1 MIIRHGTV
9 FTPHGF
15 EPNYSTRIDGERIAE
30 IGRDDAVTAADGE
43 PSLDA
48 QGSFVVPGFVDVH
61 VHGAAGYDT
70 MDASA
75 EALAGMAAFFAR
87 HGVTS
92 FLATTITAPRAATL
106 AAIRAVASYSEAPP
120 NGARLIGL
128 HLEGPYLNRAAK
140 GAQPEQFC
148 RAPDV
153 AEMDEFAAAG
163 PVRLISLAPE
173 LPGAEACVR
182 AAVSRGIHVAVGH
195 TQATYEQVEEA
206 AAWGVDHAAHT
217 FNAMTGLHHRQP
229 GAAGAILTDDR
240 LVAEIIADG
249 IHLHPAVIALAV
261 RAKTPARVALI
272 TDAMR
277 ATGLPE
283 GTYDLGGQDVIVRDG
298 SCWLIDASGGAS
310 RTLAGSTL
318 TLDAALRNAM
328 LATGLSL
335 AEALPMAT
343 TTPAASIGMAGRIG
357 TLASGYLADIALLD
371 PAGRVQLTVV
381 GGQVVYDSFVSGNR

>member
-1 MIIRHGTV
+1 MIIRHGIV
-9 FTPHGF
+9 FTSHGF

-30 IGRDDAVTAADGE
+30 IGPDSAVTAANGE
-43 PSLDA
+43 QSLDA
-48 QGSFVVPGFVDVH
+48 QGGFVVPGFVDVH

-106 AAIRAVASYSEAPP
+106 AAIRAVASYRESPHS
-120 NGARLIGL
+120 GARLIGL

-153 AEMDEFAAAG
+153 AELDEFAAAG

-229 GAAGAILTDDR
+229 GAVGAILTDDR

-261 RAKTPARVALI
+261 RAKTPTRMALI
-272 TDAMR
+272 TDAIR

-283 GTYDLGGQDVIVRDG
+283 GIYDLGGQDVIVRNG

-318 TLDAALRNAM
+318 TLEAGLRNAM

-343 TTPAASIGMAGRIG
+343 TTPAASIGMAGQIG
-357 TLASGYLADIALLD
+357 TLAPGYLADIALLD
-371 PAGRVQLTVV
+371 QAGRVQLTVV
-381 GGQVVYDSFVSGNR
+381 GGRVVYDSLAH

>member
-1 MIIRHGTV
+1 MIIRHGIV
-9 FTPHGF
+9 FTSHGF
-15 EPNYSTRIDGERIAE
+15 EPNYSTHIDGERIAE
-30 IGRDDAVTAADGE
+30 IGPDSAVTAANGE
-43 PSLDA
+43 QSLDA
-48 QGSFVVPGFVDVH
+48 QGGFVVPGFVDVH

-106 AAIRAVASYSEAPP
+106 AAIRAAASYRESPHS
-120 NGARLIGL
+120 GARLIGL

-153 AEMDEFAAAG
+153 AELDEFAAAG

-229 GAAGAILTDDR
+229 GAVGAILTDDR

-261 RAKTPARVALI
+261 RAKTPTRMALI
-272 TDAMR
+272 TDAIR

-283 GTYDLGGQDVIVRDG
+283 GIYDLGGQDVIVRNG

-318 TLDAALRNAM
+318 TLEAGLRNAM

-343 TTPAASIGMAGRIG
+343 TTPAASIGMAGQIG
-357 TLASGYLADIALLD
+357 TLAPGYLADIALLD
-371 PAGRVQLTVV
+371 QAGRVQLTVV
-381 GGQVVYDSFVSGNR
+381 GGRVVYDSLAH

>member
-1 MIIRHGTV
+1 MIIRHGIV
-9 FTPHGF
+9 FTSHGF
-15 EPNYSTRIDGERIAE
+15 EPNYSTHIDGERIAE
-30 IGRDDAVTAADGE
+30 IGPDSAVTAANGE
-43 PSLDA
+43 QSLDA
-48 QGSFVVPGFVDVH
+48 QGGFVVPGFVDVH

-106 AAIRAVASYSEAPP
+106 AAIRAVASYRESPHS
-120 NGARLIGL
+120 GARLIGL

-153 AEMDEFAAAG
+153 AELAEFAAAG

-229 GAAGAILTDDR
+229 GAVGAILTDDR

-261 RAKTPARVALI
+261 RAKTPTRMALI
-272 TDAMR
+272 TDAIR

-283 GTYDLGGQDVIVRDG
+283 GIYDLGGQDVIVRNG

-318 TLDAALRNAM
+318 TLEAGLRNAM

-343 TTPAASIGMAGRIG
+343 TTPAASIGMAGQIG
-357 TLASGYLADIALLD
+357 TLAPGYLADIALLD
-371 PAGRVQLTVV
+371 QAGRVQLTVV
-381 GGQVVYDSFVSGNR
+381 GGRVVYDSLAH

>member
-1 MIIRHGTV
+1 MIIRHGIV
-9 FTPHGF
+9 FTSHGF
-15 EPNYSTRIDGERIAE
+15 EPNYSTRIDGERIAQ
-30 IGRDDAVTAADGE
+30 IGPDSAVTAANGE
-43 PSLDA
+43 QSLDA
-48 QGSFVVPGFVDVH
+48 QGGFVVPGFIDVH

-106 AAIRAVASYSEAPP
+106 AAIRAAASYRESPHS
-120 NGARLIGL
+120 GARLIGL

-153 AEMDEFAAAG
+153 AELDEFAAAG

-229 GAAGAILTDDR
+229 GAVGAILTDDR

-261 RAKTPARVALI
+261 RAKTPTRMALI
-272 TDAMR
+272 TDAIR

-283 GTYDLGGQDVIVRDG
+283 GIYDLGGQDVIVRNG

-318 TLDAALRNAM
+318 TLEAGLRNAM

-343 TTPAASIGMAGRIG
+343 TTPAASIGMAGQIG
-357 TLASGYLADIALLD
+357 TLTPGYLADIALLD
-371 PAGRVQLTVV
+371 QAGRVQLTVV
-381 GGQVVYDSFVSGNR
+381 GGRVVYDSLAH

>member
-1 MIIRHGTV
+1 MIIRHGIV
-9 FTPHGF
+9 FTSHGF
-15 EPNYSTRIDGERIAE
+15 EPNYSTRIDGERITK
-30 IGRDDAVTAADGE
+30 IGPDGAVTAANGE
-43 PSLDA
+43 QSIDA
-48 QGSFVVPGFVDVH
+48 QGGFVVPGFVDVH

-75 EALAGMAAFFAR
+75 EALAGMAAFFAQ

-106 AAIRAVASYSEAPP
+106 AAIRAVASYRESSHS
-120 NGARLIGL
+120 GARLIGL
-128 HLEGPYLNRAAK
+128 HLEGPYHNRAAK

-153 AEMDEFAAAG
+153 AELDEFVAAG

-229 GAAGAILTDDR
+229 GAVGAILTDDR

-272 TDAMR
+272 TDAIR

-283 GTYDLGGQDVIVRDG
+283 GIYDLGGQDVIVRNG
-298 SCWLIDASGGAS
+298 SCWLIDALGGAS

-318 TLDAALRNAM
+318 TLEAGLRNAM

-335 AEALPMAT
+335 AKALPMAT
-343 TTPAASIGMAGRIG
+343 TTPAASIGMADQIG
-357 TLASGYLADIALLD
+357 TLAPGYLADIALLD
-371 PAGRVQLTVV
+371 QAGRVQLTVV
-381 GGQVVYDSFVSGNR
+381 GGRVVYDSLAR

>member
-1 MIIRHGTV
+1 
-9 FTPHGF
+9 
-15 EPNYSTRIDGERIAE
+15 
-30 IGRDDAVTAADGE
+30 
-43 PSLDA
+43 
-48 QGSFVVPGFVDVH
+48 
-61 VHGAAGYDT
+61 
-70 MDASA
+70 
-75 EALAGMAAFFAR
+75 MAMFFAR

-92 FLATTITAPRAATL
+92 FLATTITAPRTATL
-106 AAIRAVASYSEAPP
+106 AAIRAAASYQDAPQR
-120 NGARLIGL
+120 GARVIGL
-128 HLEGPYLNRAAK
+128 HLEGPYINRAAK

-148 RAPDV
+148 HAPDV
-153 AEMDEFAAAG
+153 AELDEFLAAG

-240 LVAEIIADG
+240 LVAELIADG

-272 TDAMR
+272 SDAMR

-283 GTYDLGGQDVIVRDG
+283 GTYDLGGQDVIVRAG
-298 SCWLIDASGGAS
+298 SCWLIDTAGGAS
-310 RTLAGSTL
+310 GTLAGSTL
-318 TLDAALRNAM
+318 TLDAALHNTM
-328 LATGLSL
+328 LATGLPL
-335 AEALPMAT
+335 AAALPMVT
-343 TTPAASIGMAGRIG
+343 TTPAASIGMAGQIG
-357 TLASGYLADIALLD
+357 TLAPGYLADIVLLD
-371 PAGRVQLTVV
+371 QAGRRPVDGCRRPNCLQQL
-381 GGQVVYDSFVSGNR
+381 RL

>member
-1 MIIRHGTV
+1 MIIRHGIV
-9 FTPHGF
+9 FTSHGF
-15 EPNYSTRIDGERIAE
+15 EPNYSTHIDGERIAE
-30 IGRDDAVTAADGE
+30 IGPDSAVTAANGE
-43 PSLDA
+43 QSLDA
-48 QGSFVVPGFVDVH
+48 QGGFVVPGFVDVH

-106 AAIRAVASYSEAPP
+106 AAIRAVASYRESPHS
-120 NGARLIGL
+120 GARLIGL

-153 AEMDEFAAAG
+153 AELDEFAAAG

-195 TQATYEQVEEA
+195 TEATYEQVEEA

-229 GAAGAILTDDR
+229 GAVGAILTDDR

-261 RAKTPARVALI
+261 RAKTPTRMALI
-272 TDAMR
+272 TDAIR

-283 GTYDLGGQDVIVRDG
+283 GIYDLGGQDVIVRNG

-318 TLDAALRNAM
+318 TLEAGLRNAM

-343 TTPAASIGMAGRIG
+343 TTPAASIGMAGQIG
-357 TLASGYLADIALLD
+357 TLAPGYLADIALLD
-371 PAGRVQLTVV
+371 QAGRVQLTVV
-381 GGQVVYDSFVSGNR
+381 GGRVVYDSLAH

>member
-1 MIIRHGTV
+1 MIIRHGIV
-9 FTPHGF
+9 FTSHGF
-15 EPNYSTRIDGERIAE
+15 EPNYSTHIDGERIAE
-30 IGRDDAVTAADGE
+30 IGPDSAVTAANGE
-43 PSLDA
+43 QSLDA
-48 QGSFVVPGFVDVH
+48 QGGFVVPGFIDVH

-106 AAIRAVASYSEAPP
+106 AAIRAVASYRESPHS
-120 NGARLIGL
+120 GARLIGM

-153 AEMDEFAAAG
+153 AELDEFAAAG

-229 GAAGAILTDDR
+229 GAVGAILTDDR

-261 RAKTPARVALI
+261 RAKTPTRMALI
-272 TDAMR
+272 TDAIR

-283 GTYDLGGQDVIVRDG
+283 GIYDLGGQDVIVRNG

-318 TLDAALRNAM
+318 TLEAGLRNAM

-343 TTPAASIGMAGRIG
+343 TTPAASIGIAGQIG
-357 TLASGYLADIALLD
+357 TLAPGYLADIALLYQ
-371 PAGRVQLTVV
+371 AGRVQLTVV
-381 GGQVVYDSFVSGNR
+381 GGRVVYDSLAH